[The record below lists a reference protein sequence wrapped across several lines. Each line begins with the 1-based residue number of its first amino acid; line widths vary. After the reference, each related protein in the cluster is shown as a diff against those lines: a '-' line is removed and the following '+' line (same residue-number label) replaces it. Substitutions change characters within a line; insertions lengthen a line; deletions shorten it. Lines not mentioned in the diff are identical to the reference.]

1 MKGVVQ
7 WEFEEVKFPE
17 TKMKNSGVH
26 RNTPFS
32 MGKVFA
38 KLQVDK
44 TTLRWMVLL
53 MVKRDTAKQWK
64 YEKHRVQLLTRWW
77 FQIFFGIFTSICGGF
92 PFRLIFFKWFNHQ
105 PVKRGSIIL
114 LILEASPDFPKSAKT
129 KDASSKKNV
138 CEGSRYLLGIHGW
151 DLFKTEHYN
160 PYLDLPWKNVCL
172 LVVFFLGVKTHKFSN
187 NWRIQIFHISTWPKG
202 YFSTISKTGSVVL
215 GSVVLC
221 LGLFVC
227 LFACLPVSLF
237 VTYLVCLFFIVVV
250 TYFACSF
257 IRSFLCL

>member
-44 TTLRWMVLL
+44 TPLRWMVLL

-77 FQIFFGIFTSICGGF
+77 FQFFFGIFTSICGGF
-92 PFRLIFFKWFNHQ
+92 PFRLIFFKWFKHQ

-172 LVVFFLGVKTHKFSN
+172 LVVFFWGVKTHKFSN
-187 NWRIQIFHISTWPKG
+187 NWRIQIFQHGPKAISQRYLKLVRW
-202 YFSTISKTGSVVL
+202 FLVRWFFVL
-215 GSVVLC
+215 VC
-221 LGLFVC
+221 LFVC